1 MRDSLNNNE
10 AHTQLWEDYYVWSC
24 LL

>member
-10 AHTQLWEDYYVWSC
+10 GFTQLWEDYYVWSC